1 MKRGQNNARHSERAV
16 KPRREKQKKEA
27 GSNQEDKA
35 EEKIWDLT
43 EDQDRLMVEGM
54 EFSKEIAW

>member
-1 MKRGQNNARHSERAV
+1 MKKGQKARHSKRGV
-16 KPRREKQKKEA
+16 KPRGETEKKA
-27 GSNQEDKA
+27 GSNEEDKA

-54 EFSKEIAW
+54 EFNKEIAL

>member
-1 MKRGQNNARHSERAV
+1 M